1 MKKISAATEKTI
13 SKMLSLALRH
23 NPKSLFLTLDKNGW
37 AEVAQVL
44 NALNKKGHSIDFET
58 LEYLVKTNDK
68 QRFAFDETFTK
79 IRANQGHSINIDM
92 EFLPQEPPF
101 ELYHGTSVK
110 FVESILKEGLTK
122 QSRQFVHLSHDKA
135 TAQKV
140 GERRGKAIIFKVK
153 AKKMHEKGF
162 VFFRSE
168 NGVWLTDNVPVEFL
182 ERI

>member
-1 MKKISAATEKTI
+1 MKKISAETAKTI
-13 SKMLSLALRH
+13 SKTLSLALRH

-44 NALNKKGHSIDFET
+44 NALNKREHSIDFET
-58 LEYLVKTNDK
+58 LQYLVETNDK
-68 QRFAFDETFTK
+68 KRFAFDETLTK
-79 IRANQGHSINIDM
+79 IRANQGHSIAVDM
-92 EFLPQEPPF
+92 EFTPQEPPF

-122 QSRQFVHLSHDKA
+122 QSRQFVHLSKDKA

-153 AKKMHEKGF
+153 AQKMHQKGF
-162 VFFRSE
+162 LFFKSE
-168 NGVWLTDNVPVEFL
+168 NDVWLTDNVPAEFL